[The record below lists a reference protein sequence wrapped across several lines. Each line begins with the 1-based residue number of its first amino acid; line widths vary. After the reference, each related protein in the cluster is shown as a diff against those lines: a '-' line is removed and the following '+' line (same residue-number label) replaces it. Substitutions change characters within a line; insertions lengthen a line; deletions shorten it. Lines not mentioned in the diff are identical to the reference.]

1 MSKTSFVLVA
11 LIAMLAARTVCADG
25 SPVFHLDFTSFQ
37 DVSGNSLPIDVGEAV
52 SLVPGGGPTL
62 AGGVTLDA
70 ARWEGEEDDTN
81 QIVIFD
87 NDVLDAVTV
96 GAGSIVAWIKPE
108 DGDEWNNIAKT
119 PCEDHI
125 EPCDAFGRDFG
136 IEFKPAGHMLASL
149 VRFRVGT
156 RMSLD
161 RIHR

>member
-1 MSKTSFVLVA
+1 MPT
-11 LIAMLAARTVCADG
+11 ARTVCADG

-108 DGDEWNNIAKT
+108 DGDEWNNITGEQQRGKPGVYANTQGFRDGIQT
-119 PCEDHI
+119 PIGKE
-125 EPCDAFGRDFG
+125 
-136 IEFKPAGHMLASL
+136 
-149 VRFRVGT
+149 VRGQLF
-156 RMSLD
+156 L
-161 RIHR
+161 